1 MATSPIILSTGVGTN
16 DSMNICG
23 LQAHEVRELIYDD
36 LPLCTSF
43 VYSFDAPPLPVSPVD
58 IVPQQGKPKY
68 VGDFVFHEHSSPS
81 PIGIHNLNFV
91 CFRSTSRFSV

>member
-1 MATSPIILSTGVGTN
+1 MQLPTN

-81 PIGIHNLNFV
+81 PIGIHNLQV
-91 CFRSTSRFSV
+91 